1 MGANSNAL
9 TNKMTNI
16 VSENTYIT
24 VLTNETNNQNLQP
37 YLKFN
42 LIISSFQENVV
53 SQWIELEPNHG

>member
-16 VSENTYIT
+16 VSENTYII